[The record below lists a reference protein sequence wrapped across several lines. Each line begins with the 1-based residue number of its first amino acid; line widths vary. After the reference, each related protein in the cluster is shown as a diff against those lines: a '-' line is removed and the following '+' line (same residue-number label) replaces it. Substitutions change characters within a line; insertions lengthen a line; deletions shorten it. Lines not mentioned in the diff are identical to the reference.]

1 MSQAEQEAL
10 LGQSLAE
17 QDDNDAAA
25 ASGASI
31 VAAAIV
37 AAILAL
43 FAALVFVQ
51 QKRSGSMGAK
61 DDVDSEFDVRPKSVQ
76 TAFADDSAIGQ
87 LAHFQTGALPTAM
100 LTERGDKLWTDY
112 RRCASF
118 DHLYYGN
125 APFQLSDTETEDVYG
140 VLAVACPPRSY
151 FEPLRQVGNSFLD
164 QMVGK
169 EGGALTDVSTIDDM
183 VEFLSAGMADA
194 LVERALDLCATL
206 KSAGG
211 EYQNEELY
219 EVFYAMIGEY
229 DPDQNAFLTQGEN
242 GRGLRVDAADRVLDH
257 KEPIYWEVM
266 QEEAD
271 EEYSA
276 ITGALEDEA
285 MYDEGSASG
294 GAHAIYDHANPG
306 AGGAEATYAMADS
319 VGAGGGEALYAMA
332 NSLSGDIPRG
342 EATYAIASA
351 VTARAG
357 GGEATYAMA
366 DNSVGARAGGG
377 EATYAMADNSVGA
390 RAGGGGEATYAIA
403 NSVGLGGGGGSAA
416 EATYAMADSAGV
428 GAGYNAAGAGGPG
441 GIYDIAATSA
451 APSRHSHRRSSM
463 GAEPTYGFAS
473 SIPLSGDNGSKAV
486 DYALGST
493 PDAGGSVDY
502 RAPSSADEGIYGRA
516 SAHEMPNAY
525 AKARASVAS
534 SEILYDTGSSPG
546 SEATTEM
553 VFDTAPVESTDG
565 SIKRRKSSLHIMRA
579 DSGRSNSYLEAC
591 ETATADDADTDA
603 GVKKPF
609 AKSKMGSSSHSIGAM
624 RAYSERSMKS
634 TGSVDSFDMAALEND
649 ADFLAFEADYNEMG
663 LDVSTASLPRHRVPG
678 AAKAETSLLMQNIAG
693 LDDADE
699 DEEEDDSVDAEPLS
713 FQLAPADSL
722 APKGSLR
729 LESRGISN
737 ENLEA

>member
-1 MSQAEQEAL
+1 
-10 LGQSLAE
+10 
-17 QDDNDAAA
+17 
-25 ASGASI
+25 
-31 VAAAIV
+31 
-37 AAILAL
+37 
-43 FAALVFVQ
+43 
-51 QKRSGSMGAK
+51 MG
-61 DDVDSEFDVRPKSVQ
+61 
-76 TAFADDSAIGQ
+76 
-87 LAHFQTGALPTAM
+87 
-100 LTERGDKLWTDY
+100 
-112 RRCASF
+112 
-118 DHLYYGN
+118 
-125 APFQLSDTETEDVYG
+125 
-140 VLAVACPPRSY
+140 
-151 FEPLRQVGNSFLD
+151 
-164 QMVGK
+164 
-169 EGGALTDVSTIDDM
+169 
-183 VEFLSAGMADA
+183 
-194 LVERALDLCATL
+194 
-206 KSAGG
+206 
-211 EYQNEELY
+211 
-219 EVFYAMIGEY
+219 
-229 DPDQNAFLTQGEN
+229 
-242 GRGLRVDAADRVLDH
+242 AADRVLDH

-276 ITGALEDEA
+276 ITGALENEA

-319 VGAGGGEALYAMA
+319 VGAGGGEALYAIA

-342 EATYAIASA
+342 EATYAIA
-351 VTARAG
+351 
-357 GGEATYAMA
+357 
-366 DNSVGARAGGG
+366 DNSVGARP
-377 EATYAMADNSVGA
+377 
-390 RAGGGGEATYAIA
+390 GGGGEATYAIA
-403 NSVGLGGGGGSAA
+403 NSFGLGGGGGSAA

-441 GIYDIAATSA
+441 GIYDIAATA
-451 APSRHSHRRSSM
+451 ASPSRHSHRRSSM

-473 SIPLSGDNGSKAV
+473 SIPLSGDNESKAV

-493 PDAGGSVDY
+493 PDAGGAVDY

-546 SEATTEM
+546 SEDTTEM

-565 SIKRRKSSLHIMRA
+565 SIKRRKPSRHVMRT

-591 ETATADDADTDA
+591 ETTTADDADTGA
-603 GVKKPF
+603 SEKKPF
-609 AKSKMGSSSHSIGAM
+609 AKSKLGSSHSIGAM

-634 TGSVDSFDMAALEND
+634 TGSIDSFDMAALEND

-663 LDVSTASLPRHRVPG
+663 LDVNTATLPRHQVPG
-678 AAKAETSLLMQNIAG
+678 TAKAETSLLMQNIAG

-699 DEEEDDSVDAEPLS
+699 DDEEDDSVDAEPLS

-729 LESRGISN
+729 LEARGISN